1 MRRNTTLLVV
11 FVMIA
16 CGCCAATLL
25 GGYLI
30 YRAARPLLTDV
41 GPLIA
46 QAFASP
52 MPSPVPVVVLTPVPT
67 PLPGAEDTLTALEGA
82 DVPPRN
88 LRELAERLKGISDIP
103 ETVSAAPAN
112 HAAGDELDFNVLN
125 SETNANFKV
134 TATLV
139 YATENVYF
147 FAENGVRADAGA
159 VKNLVDDF
167 HDNSYPTD

>member
-11 FVMIA
+11 FVVMA

-25 GGYLI
+25 GGFLI
-30 YRAARPLLTDV
+30 YRAARPLLTEL

-46 QAFASP
+46 EAFASP
-52 MPSPVPVVVLTPVPT
+52 TPSPVPFVVLTPVPT
-67 PLPGAEDTLTALEGA
+67 PLPGAEDTLGALESA

-88 LRELAERLKGISDIP
+88 LRELAERLKGIADIP

-112 HAAGDELDFNVLN
+112 HAAGDQLDFNVLN
-125 SETNANFKV
+125 SQTNANSTV

-139 YATENVYF
+139 YATENGSF
-147 FAENGVRADAGA
+147 FAP
-159 VKNLVDDF
+159 
-167 HDNSYPTD
+167 S